1 MRQQKIK
8 LGPCRLLSTLF
19 NPPPTSLKR
28 DFDSLRKSNKIIRS
42 NSVPQPVVSIQFV
55 DDGDVSEM
63 LEDHREVQIDEY
75 ETDSDDEDTKNEEHQ
90 ELVKRACITR
100 SDRAVRAF
108 VRLDL

>member
-1 MRQQKIK
+1 M
-8 LGPCRLLSTLF
+8 
-19 NPPPTSLKR
+19 
-28 DFDSLRKSNKIIRS
+28 
-42 NSVPQPVVSIQFV
+42 

-75 ETDSDDEDTKNEEHQ
+75 ETDSDDEDTENEEHQ